1 MKNLLKGGFF
11 HKIVKKRLRFW
22 RSLRLLRRA
31 KMNFMLALCDRNPLK
46 SRKDEYRSA
55 GLTPNARTSLLMK
68 SHVAYDQ
75 LAALEEEKVRHKPH
89 SLSVQWLHK
98 SQHSTSTPI

>member
-22 RSLRLLRRA
+22 RSL
-31 KMNFMLALCDRNPLK
+31 N
-46 SRKDEYRSA
+46 
-55 GLTPNARTSLLMK
+55 
-68 SHVAYDQ
+68 VAASVQ
-75 LAALEEEKVRHKPH
+75 LATLDVEKICHKQH
-89 SLSVQWLHK
+89 NQSVQAPHK